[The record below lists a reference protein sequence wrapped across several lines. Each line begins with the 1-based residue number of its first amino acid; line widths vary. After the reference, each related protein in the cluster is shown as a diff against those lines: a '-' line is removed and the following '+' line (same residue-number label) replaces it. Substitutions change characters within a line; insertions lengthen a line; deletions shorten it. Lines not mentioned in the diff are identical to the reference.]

1 MAYLCTSIKLIVVQ
15 LMITNVYRFWV
26 MYIIFIVTNLLIPV
40 TSSSYYSIILQMHL
54 SFQGRNLLLA
64 SFDYIARLLF
74 FLDSLRHRQLLNVG
88 AIQ

>member
-1 MAYLCTSIKLIVVQ
+1 MH
-15 LMITNVYRFWV
+15 
-26 MYIIFIVTNLLIPV
+26 IILIVTNLSIPV
-40 TSSSYYSIILQMHL
+40 TSSSSYSIVLQMHS

-64 SFDYIARLLF
+64 SFDYIAIPLF